1 MKALLLIVIT
11 ACLFCTQQ
19 LFCQSRTMKTIYFKK
34 NQYSIDV
41 QYKPLLKELALKSSS
56 DSIGAV
62 RIVGYADTTGT
73 NACNELLSQKRAE
86 EVYLYMK
93 SCAKIDSTRVR
104 VQSNGSSDEWYDLHL
119 KGAHIQQRAVDIVL
133 QFKSKK

>member
-11 ACLFCTQQ
+11 ACVFNAQKV
-19 LFCQSRTMKTIYFKK
+19 FCQSRIMKTIYFEKK
-34 NQYSIDV
+34 QYNIASM
-41 QYKPLLKELALKSSS
+41 YKPLLKELAIKCGDYSVGL
-56 DSIGAV
+56 V
-62 RIVGYADTTGT
+62 RIMGYADTTGT
-73 NACNELLSQKRAE
+73 ETYNESLSEKRAKA
-86 EVYLYMK
+86 VYTYMQL
-93 SCAKIDSTRVR
+93 CAKIDSTKVR